1 MTVLQ
6 EGIFFIMMFG
16 ALLFLIWGIFTKGK

>member
-6 EGIFFIMMFG
+6 EAIFFTILFAAFM
-16 ALLFLIWGIFTKGK
+16 FLIWGIFTKGK